1 MLDKSWKFKQWHVN
15 CFILLKRS
23 IHSLRANKKKD
34 TMENLHKIM
43 ETLSGWVWGPYMLVL
58 IVGTGVFLTFRLL
71 FWQFRMLPLAF
82 KQVFC
87 KHDKAQ
93 KEPGDISHFASLM
106 TALSAT
112 IGTGNIAGVATAC
125 VLGGPGAVFWM
136 WMTALFGMATKYGE
150 GVLAVKYRVKNEKGE
165 MNGGPMYYIE
175 RGLKWKWLAIIFAF
189 FGTVASFGIGSSV
202 QSNTVA
208 LAVENSLGVE
218 TWITGVVITVFSA
231 LVILGG
237 ISSISKASSV
247 IVPIMAILYVTGGL
261 IIILNNLHLVVPAF
275 ELIFRDAFTGE
286 AVAGGAIGAV
296 IRYGVAR
303 GVFSNEAGMGSAP
316 IAAAAAKTD
325 HPARQGLVSMTGTFI
340 DTIIVCS
347 ITGIVLVMGFIMAG
361 NSFGGAT
368 GAVLT
373 TQVFDQLLP
382 GFGGWVVTFG
392 IIFFAYSTILG
403 WSYYGEKCC
412 TYLFGEKYVLI
423 YRLIYIASVF
433 IGTIATLD
441 LVWLFADTFNGLMA
455 VPNLIALLLLS
466 GVIAKESKDF
476 IAKRKSGE
484 LY

>member
-1 MLDKSWKFKQWHVN
+1 
-15 CFILLKRS
+15 
-23 IHSLRANKKKD
+23 
-34 TMENLHKIM
+34 MENLHKIM

-82 KQVFC
+82 KQVFG
-87 KHDKAQ
+87 KHEHAKSHD
-93 KEPGDISHFASLM
+93 GDISHFASLM

-175 RGLKWKWLAIIFAF
+175 RGLKWKWLAVIFAL
-189 FGTVASFGIGSSV
+189 FGTLASFGIGSSV

-208 LAVENSLGVE
+208 LAVENSLGIE
-218 TWITGVVITVFSA
+218 TWMTGIIITAFSA

-237 ISSISKASSV
+237 IKSISKASSV
-247 IVPIMAILYVTGGL
+247 IVPIMAVGYVAGGL
-261 IIILNNLHLVVPAF
+261 IIILNNLELVAPA
-275 ELIFRDAFTGE
+275 LKMIFTYAFTGE
-286 AVAGGAIGAV
+286 AAVGGAIGAA

-347 ITGIVLVMGFIMAG
+347 ITGIVLVMGYIMAG
-361 NSFGGAT
+361 NSFGDQT

-373 TQVFDQLLP
+373 IGVFDKLLP
-382 GFGGWVVTFG
+382 GVGGWVVTFG

-403 WSYYGEKCC
+403 WSYYGEKCA
-412 TYLFGEKYVLI
+412 TYLLGEKFVLP
-423 YRLIYIASVF
+423 YRIIYIASVF
-433 IGTIATLD
+433 VGCIATLD

-476 IAKRKSGE
+476 IARRKSGE

>member
-1 MLDKSWKFKQWHVN
+1 
-15 CFILLKRS
+15 
-23 IHSLRANKKKD
+23 
-34 TMENLHKIM
+34 MENLHKIM

-150 GVLAVKYRVKNEKGE
+150 GVLAVKYRIKNEKGQ
-165 MNGGPMYYIE
+165 MSGGPMYYIE

>member
-1 MLDKSWKFKQWHVN
+1 MMQN
-15 CFILLKRS
+15 IQ
-23 IHSLRANKKKD
+23 N
-34 TMENLHKIM
+34 IM
-43 ETLSGWVWGPYMLVL
+43 ETLSNWVWGPYMLIL
-58 IVGTGVFLTFRLL
+58 IVGTGIFLTFRLL

-82 KQVFC
+82 KQVFG
-87 KHDKAQ
+87 KHPENKN
-93 KEPGDISHFASLM
+93 EGDISQFASLM

-150 GVLAVKYRVKNEKGE
+150 GVLAVKYRIKNEHGE
-165 MNGGPMYYIE
+165 MSGGPMYYIE
-175 RGLKWKWLAIIFAF
+175 RGLGSKWKWLAVLFAL
-189 FGTVASFGIGSSV
+189 FGTLASFGIGSSV

-208 LAVENSLGVE
+208 LAVENSLGIS
-218 TWITGVVITVFSA
+218 TLTTGIVITIFSA

-237 ISSISKASSV
+237 IKTISKASSV
-247 IVPIMAILYVTGGL
+247 IVPIMAIGYVVGGL
-261 IIILNNLHLVVPAF
+261 IIILNNLDLVIPA
-275 ELIFRDAFTGE
+275 LKMIFTYAFTGE
-286 AVAGGAIGAV
+286 AAAGGAIGAA

-325 HPARQGLVSMTGTFI
+325 HPVRQGLVSMTGTFL

-361 NSFGGAT
+361 QSFGEQT

-373 TQVFDQLLP
+373 ISVFDQLLP

-392 IIFFAYSTILG
+392 VIFFAYSTILG
-403 WSYYGEKCC
+403 WSYYGEKCYS
-412 TYLFGEKYVLI
+412 YLFGDKTILI
-423 YRLIYIASVF
+423 YRIVYIATVF
-433 IGTIATLD
+433 IGCVVTLD

-455 VPNLIALLLLS
+455 APNCLALLLLS
-466 GVIAKESKDF
+466 GVIVKESKDF
-476 IAKRKSGE
+476 IARRKSGE

>member
-1 MLDKSWKFKQWHVN
+1 MQNLQ
-15 CFILLKRS
+15 
-23 IHSLRANKKKD
+23 SL
-34 TMENLHKIM
+34 M
-43 ETLSGWVWGPYMLVL
+43 ETLSGWVWGPYMLIL
-58 IVGTGVFLTFRLL
+58 IVGTGIFLTFRLL
-71 FWQFRMLPLAF
+71 FLQFRLLPLAF
-82 KQVFC
+82 KQVFG
-87 KHDKAQ
+87 KHDKA
-93 KEPGDISHFASLM
+93 KSADGDISQFAALM

-136 WMTALFGMATKYGE
+136 WITALVGMATKYGE
-150 GVLAVKYRVKNEKGE
+150 GVLAVKYRISNEKGE
-165 MNGGPMYYIE
+165 KSGGPMYYIE
-175 RGLKWKWLAIIFAF
+175 RGLKWKWLALIFAL
-189 FGTVASFGIGSSV
+189 FGTLASFGIGSSV

-208 LAVENSLGVE
+208 LAVENSLGIQ
-218 TWITGVVITVFSA
+218 TWITGIAITAFSA

-237 ISSISKASSV
+237 IKSIAKAASF
-247 IVPIMAILYVTGGL
+247 IVPIMAIGYVLGGL
-261 IIILNNLHLVVPAF
+261 VIILSNLDLVMPALS
-275 ELIFRDAFTGE
+275 LIFRDAFTGE

-325 HPARQGLVSMTGTFI
+325 HPVRQGLVSMTGTFI

-347 ITGIVLVMGFIMAG
+347 ITGIVLVMGYIMAG
-361 NSFGGAT
+361 NSFGAET

-373 TQVFDQLLP
+373 TQIFDRLLP
-382 GFGGWVVTFG
+382 GVGGWIVTFG

-403 WSYYGEKCC
+403 WCYYGEKCA
-412 TYLFGEKYVLI
+412 TYLLGEKFVLI
-423 YRLIYIASVF
+423 YRIIYIASVF
-433 IGTIATLD
+433 VGTVATLD

-466 GVIAKESKDF
+466 GVIAKETKDF

>member
-1 MLDKSWKFKQWHVN
+1 MQ
-15 CFILLKRS
+15 
-23 IHSLRANKKKD
+23 
-34 TMENLHKIM
+34 NLQLMM

-150 GVLAVKYRVKNEKGE
+150 GVLAVKYRIKNEKGQ
-165 MNGGPMYYIE
+165 MSGGPMYYIE